1 MVVSF
6 FSLVYKTGNFTKTAL
21 PKPCPVNCLKH
32 SGPLLE
38 SEGKPAIFHKNCKK
52 NVNKGQK

>member
-38 SEGKPAIFHKNCKK
+38 SEDKRPIFHKNCKK
-52 NVNKGQK
+52 EKKKC

>member
-21 PKPCPVNCLKH
+21 PKPCSVNCLKH

-38 SEGKPAIFHKNCKK
+38 SEGKRAIFHKNCKK
-52 NVNKGQK
+52 EQKKC